1 MQKTI
6 TRSEQLWANAIREKT
21 SKGLSL
27 MQAKRLVA
35 REKPGLRRSLLVEAN
50 IENTFAISQIKEMV

>member
-1 MQKTI
+1 MPKTI
-6 TRSEQLWANAIREKT
+6 SRSEQLWSNAISEKT

-35 REKPGLRRSLLVEAN
+35 RENPGLRRSLLVEAN
-50 IENTFAISQIKEMV
+50 IRNAFAISQIKEM